1 MPEYPNITHEAPL
14 PAPPIKQHVPKPKP
28 YRPFDAA
35 PFNTSAHPAHT
46 CYLDS
51 NNTVPA
57 PDIYHYEGIPQ
68 HFPDPAIG
76 AYDLFGL
83 RDDICFDRFGR
94 YGPYG
99 LGYSKRAGG
108 TGVGHFTE
116 SSGSHEVW
124 STTGQIDYSNMDW
137 ADAQDRCIEN
147 NKHRLQEVDPE
158 TNKLQTIAGKKGRTA
173 IIIRTYTGFKWT
185 EHAILNFRAMISE
198 LSLKTGGEY
207 QLHFLLHVRNTDI
220 PIWADDVTVQRLLDA
235 NMPPEFH
242 GLVTLW
248 SEPQMKLFYPG
259 TFGET
264 YSDPSGADIHGVYRS
279 AHFPLQVFAMQH
291 PEYQHFWN
299 WEMDMRYVGSYYEF
313 FDRLAR
319 WADKQPRPLIWERS
333 ARYYIPSYHGSW
345 ENFTLSVQRDTIKS
359 QIPTPFGPLK
369 FPGRKSLRFEAK
381 GESILPD
388 SCDPEKDRRY
398 CGVDEET
405 DLITLN
411 PIFDTD
417 GSGWVFGLD
426 ATGYA
431 KDEPPP
437 RRSAIITASR
447 MSYRLLSAMHE
458 EVWRHH
464 HTMFSEMFPP
474 SVAFHHG
481 FKAVYAPHPV
491 YIDRA
496 WNPLGSTID
505 AAFNGGK
512 DHSSGGN
519 GSPFDVLNE
528 HNHKGTTWYFHSE
541 FAGLLWRRWLGY
553 PQFDGRNSYGGKP
566 GEGTERGGK
575 VEEEDVNGSGR
586 MCLRQVL
593 LHPIKFE
600 HPSER

>member
-1 MPEYPNITHEAPL
+1 
-14 PAPPIKQHVPKPKP
+14 V
-28 YRPFDAA
+28 R
-35 PFNTSAHPAHT
+35 T

-51 NNTVPA
+51 NNTIPI
-57 PDIYHYEGIPQ
+57 PDIYYYEGVPQ
-68 HFPDPAIG
+68 HYPDAAIG
-76 AYDLFGL
+76 SYELLGL

-99 LGYSKRAGG
+99 LGYSKRAAE
-108 TGVGHFTE
+108 TRVDNFTDE
-116 SSGSHEVW
+116 AGSEEIW
-124 STTGQIDYSNMDW
+124 ATTGQIDHSDMDW
-137 ADAQDRCIEN
+137 ADAQDRCVKSN
-147 NKHRLQEVDPE
+147 QHRLQQVDPE
-158 TNKLQTIAGKKGRTA
+158 TNKLQTELGKKGRTA
-173 IIIRTYTGFKWT
+173 IVVRAYTGFKWT
-185 EHAILNFRAMISE
+185 ESVILNFRAMVSE
-198 LSLKTGGEY
+198 LSLQTGGEY
-207 QLHFLLHVRNTDI
+207 QLHFLLHVRNTENL
-220 PIWADDVTVQRLLDA
+220 IWTDDVMVQRLLDA

-279 AHFPLQVFAMQH
+279 AHFPLQVFAIQH

-299 WEMDMRYVGSYYEF
+299 WEMDMRYVGSYSEF
-313 FDRLAR
+313 LNCLSR
-319 WADKQPRPLIWERS
+319 WADEQPRPLVWERN

-345 ENFTLSVQRDTIKS
+345 ENFTLTVQRETVKS
-359 QIPTPFGPLK
+359 QSPSPVGPLK
-369 FPGRKSLRFEAK
+369 FKGLESLRSEAN
-381 GESILPD
+381 GESVMPD
-388 SCDPEKDRRY
+388 SCDPDKDRAF
-398 CGVDEET
+398 CGVGEEA
-405 DLITLN
+405 DLITLS

-417 GSGWVFGLD
+417 QSGWVFGLD

-431 KDEPPP
+431 KGDPPP

-447 MSYRLLSAMHE
+447 LSHRLLAAMHE

-474 SVAFHHG
+474 SIAFHHG

-491 YIDRA
+491 FIDRA

-512 DHSSGGN
+512 AHPSGGR
-519 GSPFDVLNE
+519 GSPFDLANE
-528 HNHKGTTWYFHSE
+528 HNHKGTTWYFNSE
-541 FAGLLWRRWLGY
+541 FAGLLWSRWLGY
-553 PQFDGRNSYGGKP
+553 PRMDGRSAGGGKP
-566 GEGTERGGK
+566 GESTERGGTA
-575 VEEEDVNGSGR
+575 EENDENRSGR

-600 HPSER
+600 QPPER